1 MTMWKLPPSYNCIR
15 LKLGLVHQQMKNR
28 LKPASVYHHSVYR
41 LLSSRLFSTNT
52 RIKIWWRIIVP
63 FVACRCNNW
72 SVTLMEERRL
82 KAFEIRELRK
92 IYGPKKT
99 VVTADTGSVQN
110 GDLHDCC
117 YSGSIIRVTKSRRMR
132 WEEHAGIIGKRTD
145 P

>member
-1 MTMWKLPPSYNCIR
+1 
-15 LKLGLVHQQMKNR
+15 
-28 LKPASVYHHSVYR
+28 
-41 LLSSRLFSTNT
+41 
-52 RIKIWWRIIVP
+52 
-63 FVACRCNNW
+63 
-72 SVTLMEERRL
+72 MEERRL